1 MAHTDIVNAAGISSA
16 VGSGVADR
24 GEPSRSASVGCGGE
38 FDKGER

>member
-24 GEPSRSASVGCGGE
+24 GEPSRAASVGGDGE